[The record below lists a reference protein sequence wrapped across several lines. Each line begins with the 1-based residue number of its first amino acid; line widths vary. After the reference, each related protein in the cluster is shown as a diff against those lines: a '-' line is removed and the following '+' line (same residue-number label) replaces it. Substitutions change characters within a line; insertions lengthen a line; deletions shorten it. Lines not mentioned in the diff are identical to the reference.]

1 MTSFFVMLPTIF
13 CNLAQSEPK
22 PLEKLRQRKSM
33 IVAMAFLVL
42 SSCLGCAN
50 ENRQKIVGSWTMI
63 KADRLAQR
71 VNVAADSAENNES
84 ESTSAVANPDEADLP
99 MMTLDFRSSGQ
110 LVTTTRL
117 GKIDSEKQG
126 RWRMIKFDP
135 PSTMTIECY
144 LDQQSDQS
152 RQLEV
157 TWIDDETIR
166 MTPPNMSGQKMKL
179 NFKKQ

>member
-1 MTSFFVMLPTIF
+1 MTSFLVMLSAIVRNPTLSETKSPEKPPLLLSLV
-13 CNLAQSEPK
+13 LATA
-22 PLEKLRQRKSM
+22 L
-33 IVAMAFLVL
+33 LVL
-42 SSCLGCAN
+42 SGCAN

-71 VNVAADSAENNES
+71 VNVTPGSPKNDQDDRS
-84 ESTSAVANPDEADLP
+84 ESKPAITASDEADVP

-110 LVTTTRL
+110 LVTTTKL
-117 GKIDSEKQG
+117 GKIDSVKKG

-135 PSTMTIECY
+135 PSNMTIECD
-144 LDQQSDQS
+144 LDQQSDES
-152 RQLEV
+152 RQLEI
-157 TWIDDETIR
+157 TLIDNQTIR

>member
-1 MTSFFVMLPTIF
+1 MLQHILRNPT
-13 CNLAQSEPK
+13 LSDTRK
-22 PLEKLRQRKSM
+22 PQKKLPLRMSM
-33 IVAMAFLVL
+33 IAAMAFLVL
-42 SSCLGCAN
+42 SGCTD

-71 VNVAADSAENNES
+71 VNVAPEGAEKDQNES
-84 ESTSAVANPDEADLP
+84 SETQPAIPKSAEADLP

-110 LVTTTRL
+110 LITTTKL
-117 GKIDSEKQG
+117 GKIDSVKKG

-135 PSTMTIECY
+135 PSTMTIDCY
-144 LDQQSDQS
+144 LDQLSDQG

>member
-1 MTSFFVMLPTIF
+1 MLQLIHPNPTLSE
-13 CNLAQSEPK
+13 NNRLRKLPLTLLMLA
-22 PLEKLRQRKSM
+22 
-33 IVAMAFLVL
+33 AMAVLVL
-42 SSCLGCAN
+42 SGCVN

-71 VNVAADSAENNES
+71 VNVTPESQESNQSAGS
-84 ESTSAVANPDEADLP
+84 ESNSDIPKPDDAELP

-110 LVTTTRL
+110 LVTTTKL
-117 GKIDSEKQG
+117 GKINSEKTG

-135 PSTMTIECY
+135 PSTMNIECY
-144 LDQQSDQS
+144 LDEQSDQS
-152 RQLEV
+152 RKLEV